1 MHKRNRLFVALSLI
15 YALVGGL
22 IAIIWL
28 YKPGLI
34 PGDVP
39 RLHGHIMLLG
49 FIAMM
54 IYGVGLHVLP
64 RFSGHPLFSERL
76 ANWQLYVCN
85 AGLWLLSA
93 GWLASVNVLVLLGG
107 VVTWAGMG
115 MFAVNI
121 LLSVKVHGPAG

>member
-1 MHKRNRLFVALSLI
+1 MHKRNRLFVTLSLI
-15 YALVGGL
+15 YALIGGL
-22 IAIIWL
+22 LAIAWL

-34 PGDVP
+34 PGDIP
-39 RLHGHIMLLG
+39 QLHGHIMLMG

-64 RFSGHPLFSERL
+64 RFSGHPLFSERM

-93 GWLASVNVLVLLGG
+93 GWLGSPKILLTIGG
-107 VVTWAGMG
+107 VISWVGMG
-115 MFAVNI
+115 MFAINI
-121 LLSVKVHGPAG
+121 MLTVKVRGPAG